1 MAIEREYTGEV
12 LRWADIETPNRL
24 SREQQREAIRA
35 GRQARFVRETAS
47 SRALLDTQIHS
58 ALLRTTKKATLSISE
73 WCFVAVTCTAWSGYH
88 HQLYQLQLSG
98 FRCMT
103 SEKFEAGKEVLRRA
117 IAHDWDAGLFKQ
129 FDSRL
134 CVSFDAVTFHM
145 RSDAH
150 SERCAYLF
158 VWNQLT
164 RYDELR
170 AALLAA
176 LHPAMVCECH
186 DLRPARHAL
195 YG

>member
-1 MAIEREYTGEV
+1 
-12 LRWADIETPNRL
+12 
-24 SREQQREAIRA
+24 
-35 GRQARFVRETAS
+35 
-47 SRALLDTQIHS
+47 
-58 ALLRTTKKATLSISE
+58 
-73 WCFVAVTCTAWSGYH
+73 
-88 HQLYQLQLSG
+88 
-98 FRCMT
+98 MT

-186 DLRPARHAL
+186 DLRTGASRVVRMTSEGRHAVL
-195 YG
+195 RRLTEVTVRSR

>member
-1 MAIEREYTGEV
+1 M
-12 LRWADIETPNRL
+12 
-24 SREQQREAIRA
+24 
-35 GRQARFVRETAS
+35 RETAS

-58 ALLRTTKKATLSISE
+58 ALLRTTKKATLEISE

-176 LHPAMVCECH
+176 LLTLQWCAN
-186 DLRPARHAL
+186 ATI
-195 YG
+195 